1 MAHPVEK
8 QFAKPF
14 LARANAAVL
23 LGLIC
28 GGLAICA
35 FGAVVFDIS
44 RWFAE

>member
-1 MAHPVEK
+1 MRHPVEK
-8 QFAKPF
+8 ELEKPF

-44 RWFAE
+44 RWFSH

>member
-8 QFAKPF
+8 PFAKPF

-44 RWFAE
+44 RWFAH